1 MSSIIIFTSFSL
13 QDSSEDMLTLLSPI
27 ENFLKRME
35 SSTTIL
41 FDQGKKKKKR
51 LSQGTLAHL
60 KGQHGKAIQKWKSG
74 LPIHSSITHEN

>member
-1 MSSIIIFTSFSL
+1 
-13 QDSSEDMLTLLSPI
+13 MLTLLSPI

-41 FDQGKKKKKR
+41 FDQGKKKKR
-51 LSQGTLAHL
+51 LSPGTLAHL